1 MASKPV
7 PGCATFK
14 HQGRT
19 ITVKMIDPKVG
30 ADGRIN
36 PNWRNYIYRIPM
48 TRRGAVVDVVGTIT
62 HATYTVDG
70 WRHPIKII
78 TSAIFVPP
86 IVITHIE
93 IGDPKLIGSA
103 KALLQGEIDL
113 DGLPLTKIK
122 NAAIQAGTF
131 TAKVKSRTA
140 NKIGK
145 LTSTARY
152 LQIKELDQPLTD
164 IRIGGRL
171 NTADQIVFNRD
182 IEAENPR
189 LMLPIDDPRS
199 LEQIAK
205 LYNEYYKI
213 GRDALGYVSCVKY
226 LSQQTNRPENT
237 CQQMI
242 AMCRKQKRLTKPTK
256 RKRGK
261 K

>member
-36 PNWRNYIYRIPM
+36 LNGHNYFYRIPM
-48 TRRGAVVDVVGTIT
+48 NRRGAVVDVVGTIIQ
-62 HATYTVDG
+62 ATYTVEG

-78 TSAIFVPP
+78 TSGVFVPP
-86 IVITHIE
+86 IAITHIE
-93 IGDPKLIGSA
+93 IGDPKLIGWA
-103 KALLQGEIDL
+103 EALLQGEIDL
-113 DGLPLTKIK
+113 DGLPLIKIK

-131 TAKVKSRTA
+131 TAKVKSRGA
-140 NKIGK
+140 NIPKTHPYFK
-145 LTSTARY
+145 WA
-152 LQIKELDQPLTD
+152 DNPLTD

-171 NTADQIVFNRD
+171 NTADEIEFGRNF
-182 IEAENPR
+182 EAENPR

-199 LEQIAK
+199 LKQIAK
-205 LYNEYYKI
+205 LYNDYYKI

-242 AMCRKQKRLTKPTK
+242 AMCRKQKLLTKPTK

>member
-30 ADGRIN
+30 ADGRVN
-36 PNWRNYIYRIPM
+36 PKWREYFYRIPM
-48 TRRGAVVDVVGTIT
+48 NRRGAVVDVVGTIT
-62 HATYTVDG
+62 HATYTVEG

-78 TSAIFVPP
+78 TSAVLIPP

-93 IGDPKLIGSA
+93 IGHRDYVGIEHFA
-103 KALLQGEIDL
+103 EIDL
-113 DGLPLTKIK
+113 DGLPLIKIK

-131 TAKVKSRTA
+131 TAKVKSRGA
-140 NKIGK
+140 K
-145 LTSTARY
+145 LPKTHPFLRMG
-152 LQIKELDQPLTD
+152 EWDQPLTD

-171 NTADQIVFNRD
+171 NTADE
-182 IEAENPR
+182 IEFSRNYQAENPR

-199 LEQIAK
+199 LKQIAK
-205 LYNEYYKI
+205 LYNDYYKI

-242 AMCRKQKRLTKPTK
+242 AMCRKRKLLNKPTK